1 MYLALL
7 NEKEKELFLGLAYN
21 LAYIDGNYSDKE
33 QKLINE
39 YCQEMQIQFAAET
52 MVKSVDDIISA
63 INQMSNDKIK
73 KIFLLE
79 LIGLAMIDGNYDDSE
94 KKIVYKMGKE
104 FDLEVDFISGCE
116 NVISEYISFQERMNQ
131 LIFG

>member
-39 YCQEMQIQFAAET
+39 YCQEMQIQFDAEK
-52 MVKSVDDIISA
+52 MVKPVVDIISA
-63 INQMSNDKIK
+63 INEMSNDRIK

-94 KKIVYKMGKE
+94 KKIVYKVGKE
-104 FDLEVDFISGCE
+104 FDLEMDFVSRCE
-116 NVISEYISFQERMNQ
+116 NVLSEYISFQERMNQ